1 MPDPQASL
9 TLGGDRVQH
18 ERSKCMKVRFVR
30 IATMLGMI
38 AALAAVTG
46 AGFKWD

>member
-1 MPDPQASL
+1 
-9 TLGGDRVQH
+9 
-18 ERSKCMKVRFVR
+18 MKVRFVR